1 MERLLFK
8 ILIVDDTPHNIDVLH
23 QMLTH
28 RNYSVA
34 GVPSGKVALEI
45 IPEFKPDLILL
56 DVMMPEM
63 DGFETCQ
70 KLKSNPATAEIP
82 VIFVTAKD
90 DPKDIAEGFR
100 CGGVD
105 YIIKPAKEEEVWAR
119 VGHQIKLKQ
128 LIENKNLLISMLKH
142 MEQRNREIINKASD
156 PMLVVNNQGMIE
168 STNPAVTDLLGYAE
182 NELVGQPF
190 SIMLKSKDLE
200 LYQSCFSSESVTEAN
215 NQPLISAGAKE
226 VYVVRNDGVKVPVDL
241 SVSQVGFES
250 PLFLCLIHDLTL
262 HKNLITELKQ
272 LSQVDKLTNLA
283 NRRRFDEYIQSEWSR
298 CIRAQSS
305 ICALFIDIDFFKLY
319 NDTYGH
325 PKGDTCLQ
333 AVAKVLTGFIS
344 RPSDL
349 VARYGG
355 EEFIAIL
362 PDTSFQGAI
371 ELAEKIRQKVES
383 LKLEHKASSASQS
396 VTVSIG
402 VGCCTPQAEDSH
414 DVFIRKTD
422 ELLYQAK
429 EKGRNRIETA
439 EIKA

>member
-1 MERLLFK
+1 MERLVFK
-8 ILIVDDTPHNIDVLH
+8 VLIVDDTPHNIDVLH

-34 GVPSGKVALEI
+34 GVPSGKVALEV

-63 DGFETCQ
+63 DGFETCK
-70 KLKSNPATAEIP
+70 KLKSNPDTADIP

-90 DPKDIAEGFR
+90 DPRDIAEGFR

-142 MEQRNREIINKASD
+142 MEQRNREIINRASD
-156 PMLVVNNQGMIE
+156 PMLVVNNRGMIE
-168 STNPAVTDLLGYAE
+168 STNPAATRLLGYAGS
-182 NELVGQPF
+182 ELVGKPF
-190 SIMLKSKDLE
+190 GVILNSEDNQ
-200 LYQSCFSSESVTEAN
+200 LYQRCFHSETVEEAN
-215 NQPLISAGAKE
+215 CQPLTTVGAKE
-226 VYVVRNDGVKVPVDL
+226 IYVVRNDDVSVPVDL
-241 SVSQVGFES
+241 SVSQVGYEV

-262 HKNLITELKQ
+262 HKNLISELKQ

-283 NRRRFDEYIQSEWSR
+283 NRRRFDDYIQSEWGR
-298 CIRAQSS
+298 CIRGQSA

-325 PKGDTCLQ
+325 PKGDACLQ
-333 AVAKVLTGFIS
+333 SVAKVLTEFIS

-362 PDTSFQGAI
+362 PETSFEGAVD
-371 ELAEKIRQKVES
+371 LAEKIRLKVES
-383 LKLEHKASSASQS
+383 LKLEHKASSASEY

-402 VGCCTPQAEDSH
+402 VGCCRPQADDLYEG
-414 DVFIRKTD
+414 FIRKTD

-429 EKGRNRIETA
+429 KSGRNKTEAA
-439 EIKA
+439 EIKV

>member
-8 ILIVDDTPHNIDVLH
+8 ILIVDDTPQNIDVLH

-45 IPEFKPDLILL
+45 ASEFKPDLILL

-63 DGFETCQ
+63 DGFETCR
-70 KLKSNPATAEIP
+70 KLKSDPETADIP

-90 DPKDIAEGFR
+90 DPQDIAEGFR

-119 VGHQIKLKQ
+119 VGHQIKLRQ

-142 MEQRNREIINKASD
+142 MEQRNREIITRASD
-156 PMLVVNNQGMIE
+156 PMLIVNNQGQIE
-168 STNPAVTDLLGYAE
+168 STNPAATHLLGYAE
-182 NELVGQPF
+182 SELVDKPF
-190 SIMLKSKDLE
+190 DVILKPEDIG
-200 LYQSCFSSESVTEAN
+200 LYRSCFHSKTVSEAN
-215 NQPLISAGAKE
+215 DQPLTRIGAKE
-226 VYVVRNDGVKVPVDL
+226 LYVVRNDGVSVPVDL
-241 SVSQVGFES
+241 SISQVGYEA

-262 HKNLITELKQ
+262 HKNLISELKQ
-272 LSQVDKLTNLA
+272 LSLIDKLTNLA
-283 NRRRFDEYIQSEWSR
+283 NRRRFDEYIQLEWGR
-298 CIRAQSS
+298 CIRAQHS

-325 PKGDTCLQ
+325 PKGDSCLQ
-333 AVAKVLTGFIS
+333 AVAKVLTDFIS

-349 VARYGG
+349 IARYGG

-362 PDTSFQGAI
+362 PETSFQGAVD
-371 ELAEKIRQKVES
+371 LAEKIRHKVES
-383 LKLEHKASSASQS
+383 LLIEHKASRVNKS

-402 VGCCTPQAEDSH
+402 VGCCTPQANDSYQ
-414 DVFIRKTD
+414 VLVRKTD
-422 ELLYQAK
+422 ELLYKAK
-429 EKGRNRIETA
+429 ENGRNRTEAA
-439 EIKA
+439 EIKI